1 MNRQTLLSGLG
12 FLVLLVLLTSTFTVS
27 ETEKVILLEFKK
39 IVGTDYGPGLHFK
52 LPYRQVKKFDSRILS
67 LESKPERFLTSE
79 KKNVLVDWFVKW
91 RINDVT
97 KFYTSVGGDKAQAN
111 IRLDQITKDAMRNE
125 FSKRT
130 IRELVSSDRGRI
142 QDALTTMVA
151 PAVASLGVEVTD
163 IRVMRIDL
171 PEEVSSSVY
180 RRMEAERAR
189 VAREFRSRGAE
200 AAEKIR
206 AEADREREVLIAE
219 AQKGADIRRGEGDAT
234 ATEIYAKAYGK
245 NKEFFQFNR
254 SLIAYRQA
262 FRDDGSQLLLSP
274 DSEFFRYFKAT
285 HLGCHKTQVTLTP
298 LRGGV
303 VSLALLIY
311 HLPFVQALR
320 KNAHADPGP
329 LAPPRGH

>member
-1 MNRQTLLSGLG
+1 MNRQSVLTGLG
-12 FLVLLVLLTSTFTVS
+12 FVLVLFVFTSTFTVS
-27 ETEKVILLEFKK
+27 ESEQVIVLEFKK
-39 IVGTDYGPGLHFK
+39 IVGTDYSPGLHFK
-52 LPYRQVKKFDSRILS
+52 LPYRQVKKFDGRILS

-79 KKNVLVDWFVKW
+79 KKNVIVDWFVKW

-97 KFYTSVGGDKAQAN
+97 KFYTSVSGDKSQAN

-151 PAVASLGVEVTD
+151 PAVAGLGVEVTD
-163 IRVMRIDL
+163 IRVMRIEL

-180 RRMEAERAR
+180 HRMEAERAR

-206 AEADREREVLIAE
+206 AEADRQREVLIAE
-219 AQKGADIRRGEGDAT
+219 AQKTAEIRRGEGDA
-234 ATEIYAKAYGK
+234 AAAEIYAKAYGK

-254 SLIAYRQA
+254 SLLAYRESFKNDQ
-262 FRDDGSQLLLSP
+262 SQLMLSP
-274 DSEFFRYFKAT
+274 DSEFFRYFKT
-285 HLGCHKTQVTLTP
+285 T
-298 LRGGV
+298 R
-303 VSLALLIY
+303 
-311 HLPFVQALR
+311 
-320 KNAHADPGP
+320 
-329 LAPPRGH
+329 

>member
-1 MNRQTLLSGLG
+1 MSKNNLIPGLG
-12 FLVLLVLLTSTFTVS
+12 LALFFLVFTMTFTVS
-27 ETEKVILLEFKK
+27 ETEKAILLEFKK
-39 IVGTDYGPGLHFK
+39 IVGNDYAPGLHFK
-52 LPYRQVKKFDSRILS
+52 LPYRQVKKFDDRILT

-79 KKNVLVDWFVKW
+79 KKNVIVDWFVKW

-97 KFYTSVGGDKAQAN
+97 KFYTSVAGDKGQAN

-142 QDALTTMVA
+142 QDSLTKMVA
-151 PAVASLGVEVTD
+151 PAVAALGVEVVD

-206 AEADREREVLIAE
+206 AEADRQRDVLVAQAQRDAEV
-219 AQKGADIRRGEGDAT
+219 RRGQGDA
-234 ATEIYAKAYGK
+234 AASDIYAQAYGK

-262 FRDDGSQLLLSP
+262 FRDDRSMMVVSP
-274 DSEFFRYFKAT
+274 DSEFFQYFKNP
-285 HLGCHKTQVTLTP
+285 K
-298 LRGGV
+298 
-303 VSLALLIY
+303 
-311 HLPFVQALR
+311 
-320 KNAHADPGP
+320 
-329 LAPPRGH
+329 

>member
-1 MNRQTLLSGLG
+1 MNRQTLLTGLG
-12 FLVLLVLLTSTFTVS
+12 SLALLILLTSTFTVS
-27 ETEKVILLEFKK
+27 ETEKVIVLEFKK

-52 LPYRQVKKFDSRILS
+52 LPYRQVKKFDRRILS

-180 RRMEAERAR
+180 HRMEAERAR

-206 AEADREREVLIAE
+206 AEADRQREVLIAE
-219 AQKGADIRRGEGDAT
+219 AQKSAEIRRGEGDAA
-234 ATEIYAKAYGK
+234 ATEIYAKAYGR

-262 FRDDGSQLLLSP
+262 FRDEGSQLLLSP

-285 HLGCHKTQVTLTP
+285 H
-298 LRGGV
+298 
-303 VSLALLIY
+303 
-311 HLPFVQALR
+311 
-320 KNAHADPGP
+320 
-329 LAPPRGH
+329 

>member
-1 MNRQTLLSGLG
+1 MNRQTLLTGLG
-12 FLVLLVLLTSTFTVS
+12 SLVLLVLLTSTFTVS
-27 ETEKVILLEFKK
+27 ETEKVIVLEFKK

-52 LPYRQVKKFDSRILS
+52 LPYRQVKKFDRRILS

-180 RRMEAERAR
+180 HRMEAERAR

-206 AEADREREVLIAE
+206 AEADRQREVLIAE
-219 AQKGADIRRGEGDAT
+219 AQKGAEIRRGEGDAA

-262 FRDDGSQLLLSP
+262 FRDEGSQLLLSP

-285 HLGCHKTQVTLTP
+285 H
-298 LRGGV
+298 
-303 VSLALLIY
+303 
-311 HLPFVQALR
+311 
-320 KNAHADPGP
+320 
-329 LAPPRGH
+329 

>member
-1 MNRQTLLSGLG
+1 MSMLSGLG
-12 FLVLLVLLTSTFTVS
+12 LLGIFLIFTMTFTVS

-39 IVGTDYGPGLHFK
+39 IVGSDYAPGLHFK
-52 LPYRQVKKFDSRILS
+52 LPYRQIKKFDDRILS

-79 KKNVLVDWFVKW
+79 KKNVIVDWFVKW
-91 RINDVT
+91 RINEVT
-97 KFYTSVGGDKAQAN
+97 KFYTSVAGDKTQAN

-142 QDALTTMVA
+142 QDSLTKMVA
-151 PAVASLGVEVTD
+151 PAVAALGVEVVD

-206 AEADREREVLIAE
+206 AEADREHDVLLAE
-219 AQKGADIRRGEGDAT
+219 AQRDAEIRRGQGDA
-234 ATEIYAKAYGK
+234 AAAEIYAKAYGK
-245 NKEFFQFNR
+245 NEAFFEFNR
-254 SLIAYRQA
+254 SLMAYRQA
-262 FRDDGSQLLLSP
+262 FKDNRSLMVVSP
-274 DSEFFRYFKAT
+274 DSEFFRYF
-285 HLGCHKTQVTLTP
+285 
-298 LRGGV
+298 
-303 VSLALLIY
+303 
-311 HLPFVQALR
+311 R
-320 KNAHADPGP
+320 KPNP
-329 LAPPRGH
+329 

>member
-1 MNRQTLLSGLG
+1 MNRQTLLTGLG
-12 FLVLLVLLTSTFTVS
+12 SLLILIFLTSTFTVS
-27 ETEKVILLEFKK
+27 ETEKVIVLEFKK
-39 IVGTDYGPGLHFK
+39 IVGTDYTPGLHFK
-52 LPYRQVKKFDSRILS
+52 LPYRQVKKFDRRILS

-151 PAVASLGVEVTD
+151 PAVAGLGVEVTD

-206 AEADREREVLIAE
+206 AEADRQREVLIAE
-219 AQKGADIRRGEGDAT
+219 AQKGAEIRRGEGDAT

-262 FRDDGSQLLLSP
+262 FKDDGSQLLLSP

-285 HLGCHKTQVTLTP
+285 H
-298 LRGGV
+298 
-303 VSLALLIY
+303 
-311 HLPFVQALR
+311 
-320 KNAHADPGP
+320 
-329 LAPPRGH
+329 

>member
-1 MNRQTLLSGLG
+1 MNKQTLTAALGLFG
-12 FLVLLVLLTSTFTVS
+12 LLFLFTMIFTVS

-39 IVGTDYGPGLHFK
+39 IVGTDYSPGLHIK
-52 LPYRQVKKFDSRILS
+52 LPYRQVKKFDDRILT

-79 KKNVLVDWFVKW
+79 KKNVIVDWFVKW

-142 QDALTTMVA
+142 QDSLTTMVA
-151 PAVASLGVEVTD
+151 PAVAGLGVEVTD

-171 PEEVSSSVY
+171 PDEVSSSVY

-200 AAEKIR
+200 VAEKIR
-206 AEADREREVLIAE
+206 AEADRQREVLLAE
-219 AQKGADIRRGEGDAT
+219 AQKEAEIRRGQGDA
-234 ATEIYAKAYGK
+234 AAADIYAKAYGK
-245 NKEFFQFNR
+245 NKDFFQFYR
-254 SLIAYRQA
+254 SLAAYRQS
-262 FRDDGSQLLLSP
+262 FKDDKSLMILSP
-274 DSEFFRYFKAT
+274 DSEFFQYFK
-285 HLGCHKTQVTLTP
+285 KT
-298 LRGGV
+298 R
-303 VSLALLIY
+303 
-311 HLPFVQALR
+311 
-320 KNAHADPGP
+320 
-329 LAPPRGH
+329 

>member
-1 MNRQTLLSGLG
+1 MNRQSLVGGLIALL
-12 FLVLLVLLTSTFTVS
+12 LLLLMTSTFTVS
-27 ETEKVILLEFKK
+27 ETENVIVLEFKK
-39 IVGTDYGPGLHFK
+39 IVGTDYSPGLHFK
-52 LPYRQVKKFDSRILS
+52 LPYRQVKKFDDRILS

-79 KKNVLVDWFVKW
+79 KKNVIVDWFVKW

-97 KFYTSVGGDKAQAN
+97 KFYTSVSGDKAQAN

-151 PAVASLGVEVTD
+151 PAVAGLGVEVTD

-206 AEADREREVLIAE
+206 AEADRQREVIVAE
-219 AQKGADIRRGEGDAT
+219 AQKDAEIRRGEGDAM
-234 ATEIYAKAYGK
+234 AAEIYAGAY
-245 NKEFFQFNR
+245 NRNRDFFQFNR
-254 SLIAYRQA
+254 SLIAYRQS
-262 FRDDGSQLLLSP
+262 FKNDRSRILLSP
-274 DSEFFRYFKAT
+274 DSDFFRYFKGS
-285 HLGCHKTQVTLTP
+285 H
-298 LRGGV
+298 
-303 VSLALLIY
+303 
-311 HLPFVQALR
+311 
-320 KNAHADPGP
+320 
-329 LAPPRGH
+329 

>member
-1 MNRQTLLSGLG
+1 MNRQSLLTGLG
-12 FLVLLVLLTSTFTVS
+12 FVLVLLLFTSTFTVS
-27 ETEKVILLEFKK
+27 ESEQVIVLEFKK
-39 IVGTDYGPGLHFK
+39 IVGTDYSPGLHFK
-52 LPYRQVKKFDSRILS
+52 LPYRQVKKFDGRVLS

-79 KKNVLVDWFVKW
+79 KKNVIVDWFVKW

-97 KFYTSVGGDKAQAN
+97 KFYTSVSGDKSQAN

-151 PAVASLGVEVTD
+151 PAVAGLGVEVTD

-180 RRMEAERAR
+180 HRMEAERAR

-206 AEADREREVLIAE
+206 AEADRQREVLIAE
-219 AQKGADIRRGEGDAT
+219 AQKSAEIRRGEGDA
-234 ATEIYAKAYGK
+234 AAAEIYAKAYSK

-254 SLIAYRQA
+254 SLLAYRESIK
-262 FRDDGSQLLLSP
+262 DDRSQLMLSP
-274 DSEFFRYFKAT
+274 DSEFFRYFKTT
-285 HLGCHKTQVTLTP
+285 H
-298 LRGGV
+298 
-303 VSLALLIY
+303 
-311 HLPFVQALR
+311 
-320 KNAHADPGP
+320 
-329 LAPPRGH
+329 

>member
-1 MNRQTLLSGLG
+1 VNRQTLLTGLG
-12 FLVLLVLLTSTFTVS
+12 SLVLLVLLTSTFTVS
-27 ETEKVILLEFKK
+27 ETEKVIVLEFKK

-52 LPYRQVKKFDSRILS
+52 LPYRQVKKFDRRILS

-180 RRMEAERAR
+180 HRMEAERAR

-206 AEADREREVLIAE
+206 PEADRQREVLIAE
-219 AQKGADIRRGEGDAT
+219 AQKEAEIRRGEGDAT

-285 HLGCHKTQVTLTP
+285 H
-298 LRGGV
+298 
-303 VSLALLIY
+303 
-311 HLPFVQALR
+311 
-320 KNAHADPGP
+320 
-329 LAPPRGH
+329 

>member
-1 MNRQTLLSGLG
+1 MSKNNLIPGLG
-12 FLVLLVLLTSTFTVS
+12 LALFFLVFTMTFTVS
-27 ETEKVILLEFKK
+27 ETEKAILLEFKK
-39 IVGTDYGPGLHFK
+39 IVGNDYAPGLHFK
-52 LPYRQVKKFDSRILS
+52 LPYRQVKKFDDRILT

-79 KKNVLVDWFVKW
+79 KKNVIVDWFVKW

-97 KFYTSVGGDKAQAN
+97 KFYTSVAGDKGQAN

-142 QDALTTMVA
+142 QDSLTKMVA
-151 PAVASLGVEVTD
+151 PAVAALGVEVVD

-206 AEADREREVLIAE
+206 AEADRQRDVLVAE
-219 AQKGADIRRGEGDAT
+219 AQRDAEVRRGQGDA
-234 ATEIYAKAYGK
+234 AASDIYAQAYGK

-262 FRDDGSQLLLSP
+262 FRDDRSMMVVSP
-274 DSEFFRYFKAT
+274 DSEFFQYFKNP
-285 HLGCHKTQVTLTP
+285 K
-298 LRGGV
+298 
-303 VSLALLIY
+303 
-311 HLPFVQALR
+311 
-320 KNAHADPGP
+320 
-329 LAPPRGH
+329 

>member
-12 FLVLLVLLTSTFTVS
+12 FLVLLVLMTSTFTVS
-27 ETEKVILLEFKK
+27 ETEKVIVLEFKK

-52 LPYRQVKKFDSRILS
+52 LPYRQVKKFDRRILS

-180 RRMEAERAR
+180 HRMEAERAR

-206 AEADREREVLIAE
+206 AEADRQREVLIAE
-219 AQKGADIRRGEGDAT
+219 AQKEAEIRRGEGDAT

-285 HLGCHKTQVTLTP
+285 H
-298 LRGGV
+298 
-303 VSLALLIY
+303 
-311 HLPFVQALR
+311 
-320 KNAHADPGP
+320 
-329 LAPPRGH
+329 

>member
-1 MNRQTLLSGLG
+1 MNKQTLTAALGLFG
-12 FLVLLVLLTSTFTVS
+12 LLFLFTMIFTVS

-39 IVGTDYGPGLHFK
+39 IVGTDYSPGLHIK
-52 LPYRQVKKFDSRILS
+52 LPYRQVKKFDDRILT

-79 KKNVLVDWFVKW
+79 KKNVIVDWFVKW

-142 QDALTTMVA
+142 QESLTTMVA
-151 PAVASLGVEVTD
+151 PAVAGLGVEVTD

-171 PEEVSSSVY
+171 PDEVSSSVY

-206 AEADREREVLIAE
+206 AEADRQREVLLAE
-219 AQKGADIRRGEGDAT
+219 AQKEAEIRRGQGDA
-234 ATEIYAKAYGK
+234 AAADIYAKAYSK
-245 NKEFFQFNR
+245 NKDFFQFYR
-254 SLIAYRQA
+254 SLAAYRQS
-262 FRDDGSQLLLSP
+262 FKDDKSLMILSP
-274 DSEFFRYFKAT
+274 DSEFFQYFK
-285 HLGCHKTQVTLTP
+285 KT
-298 LRGGV
+298 R
-303 VSLALLIY
+303 
-311 HLPFVQALR
+311 
-320 KNAHADPGP
+320 
-329 LAPPRGH
+329 

>member
-1 MNRQTLLSGLG
+1 MNRQTLLTGLG
-12 FLVLLVLLTSTFTVS
+12 SLALLILLTSTFTVS
-27 ETEKVILLEFKK
+27 ETEKVIVLEFKK

-52 LPYRQVKKFDSRILS
+52 LPYRQVKKFDRRILS

-180 RRMEAERAR
+180 HRMEAERAR

-206 AEADREREVLIAE
+206 AEADRQREVLIAE
-219 AQKGADIRRGEGDAT
+219 AQKSAEIRRGEGDAA

-262 FRDDGSQLLLSP
+262 FRDEGSQLLLSP

-285 HLGCHKTQVTLTP
+285 H
-298 LRGGV
+298 
-303 VSLALLIY
+303 
-311 HLPFVQALR
+311 
-320 KNAHADPGP
+320 
-329 LAPPRGH
+329 